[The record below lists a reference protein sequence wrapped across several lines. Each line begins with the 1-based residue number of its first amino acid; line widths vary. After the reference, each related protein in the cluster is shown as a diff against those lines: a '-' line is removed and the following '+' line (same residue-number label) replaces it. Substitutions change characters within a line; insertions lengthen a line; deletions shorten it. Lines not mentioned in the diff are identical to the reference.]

1 MRVAAALTVVLVV
14 AIVLVPLL
22 GRQREAP
29 TPAPASVDSAAVPGD
44 APPVA
49 AAGSEALR
57 EKLLSRELLRDIPGD
72 PDGDGIRAVV
82 FDWGMDNG
90 SATLVAFDDG
100 TTSLYFSGGGGIIGA
115 GAHDAVRG
123 AAASFREEALRVKPQ
138 FTPADAFPLPT
149 GERSVFYV
157 VTDSATL
164 TSGPIPNSDLE
175 RGRPPFGELATRAQ
189 QVITEIRKAS

>member
-1 MRVAAALTVVLVV
+1 MRVAAVLAVVLVG
-14 AIVLVPLL
+14 AIVFVPLL
-22 GRQREAP
+22 GRRPEVESPADSAR
-29 TPAPASVDSAAVPGD
+29 TPAVDQPASAAG
-44 APPVA
+44 
-49 AAGSEALR
+49 GSEALR
-57 EKLLSRELLRDIPGD
+57 EKLLSREMLRDTPAD

-82 FDWGMDNG
+82 FDWGMGDG

-115 GAHDAVRG
+115 GAHDAVRL
-123 AAASFREEALRVKPQ
+123 AAASFREEATRLKPQ
-138 FTPADAFPLPT
+138 MTRADAFPLPS
-149 GERSVFYV
+149 GERSVFYI

-164 TSGPIPNSDLE
+164 TSGPIANTDLE